1 MNKYLIISHY
11 NGLESDGAIIKIEE
25 GESTLNHLIE
35 YISDREDLMGQTRPY
50 IDAFK
55 LKELDESGAF
65 NSITLAMAPYGF
77 QVVSVNYEGEIED
90 DREDKWV
97 VIDNENNVKFIT
109 TDIIDQEELVKFV
122 TVMLSSLKVSKTIL
136 NKEVERVR
144 ANSDILN
151 IDTLSGLGI
160 INSLLFTHG
169 FRSFFC

>member
-25 GESTLNHLIE
+25 GESTLQHLIE
-35 YISDREDLMGQTRPY
+35 YISDREDLMDYTRPY

-55 LKELDESGAF
+55 LKELDETAAF
-65 NSITLAMAPYGF
+65 NSITIAVDPYGY

-97 VIDNENNVKFIT
+97 VIDNENNVKYIT
-109 TDIIDQEELVKFV
+109 TDDIDQEELVKFV
-122 TVMLSSLKVSKTIL
+122 TVMLASLKVSKTIL
-136 NKEVERVR
+136 NEKVERVR

-151 IDTLSGLGI
+151 LDTLSNLGI
-160 INSLLFTHG
+160 INFLLFNHG
-169 FRSFFC
+169 FRAFYC